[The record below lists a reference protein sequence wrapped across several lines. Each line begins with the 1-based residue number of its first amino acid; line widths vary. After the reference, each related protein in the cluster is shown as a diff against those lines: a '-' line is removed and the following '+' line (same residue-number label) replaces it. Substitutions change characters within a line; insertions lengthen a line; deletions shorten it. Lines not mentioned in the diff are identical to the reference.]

1 MDNVLQP
8 GFAGSFYPA
17 DPVTLETTVNQMLD
31 NSCEPVKSAVGMVVP
46 HAGYVYSGRTA
57 GFGFATAPD
66 TVSTVVIIAPS
77 HRFQFSGETVFNR
90 EFLETPLG
98 MCPVNMEVAGKL
110 AGEMKTD
117 VFNEH
122 SLEVMIPFIQ
132 IRWPDAEIV
141 PVVLGVEPDCRKT
154 AELLQQ
160 YAPDSFIIASSD
172 LSHFYPLAV
181 ANKLDRVVMDA
192 FLSLSPEKIT
202 DNLHACGRTAI
213 RTLLYIAEL
222 RKAEKAIELHYS
234 TSADAG
240 AGNDQVVGYFS
251 GMVL

>member
-1 MDNVLQP
+1 MDNVLKP

-17 DPVTLETTVNQMLD
+17 DPVTLKATVHQMLD
-31 NSCEPVKSAVGMVVP
+31 NSCKPVKSAIGMVVP

-66 TVSTVVIIAPS
+66 KVSTVVIIAPS
-77 HRFQFSGETVFNR
+77 HRFLFNGETVFNR
-90 EFLETPLG
+90 KFMETPLG
-98 MCPVNMEVAGKL
+98 LCSVNMEIASEL
-110 AGEMKTD
+110 AGEMKTV

-132 IRWPDAEIV
+132 IRWPDADIV

-154 AELLQQ
+154 AELIQQ

-181 ANKLDRVVMDA
+181 AKKLDRVVMDA

-202 DNLHACGRTAI
+202 DSLDACGRTAI

-240 AGNDQVVGYFS
+240 AGDDQVVGYFS

>member
-1 MDNVLQP
+1 MDNVLKP

-17 DPVTLETTVNQMLD
+17 DPVTLEATVNQMLD
-31 NSCEPVKSAVGMVVP
+31 NSCEPVKRAIGMVVP

-57 GFGFATAPD
+57 GFGFATAPNN
-66 TVSTVVIIAPS
+66 VSTIVIIAPS
-77 HRFQFSGETVFNR
+77 HRFPFNGETVFNR
-90 EFLETPLG
+90 KFMETPLG
-98 MCPVNMEVAGKL
+98 MCPVNMEIASEL
-110 AGEMKTD
+110 AGEMKTV

-132 IRWPDAEIV
+132 IRWPDADIV

-154 AELLQQ
+154 AGLIQQ

-181 ANKLDRVVMDA
+181 AKKLDRVVMDA

-202 DNLHACGRTAI
+202 DSLDACGRTAI

-222 RKAEKAIELHYS
+222 REAEKAIELHYS

-240 AGNDQVVGYFS
+240 GGDDQVVGYFS
-251 GMVL
+251 GMVF